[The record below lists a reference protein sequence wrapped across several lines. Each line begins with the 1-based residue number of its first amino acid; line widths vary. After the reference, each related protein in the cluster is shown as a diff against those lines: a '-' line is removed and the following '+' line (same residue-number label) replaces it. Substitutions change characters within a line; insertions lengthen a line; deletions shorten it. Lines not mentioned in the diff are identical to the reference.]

1 MTDKIDWQA
10 FADATIDILVKPAVG
25 DTVLIITDTED
36 QTELP
41 VTCLKAALRAG
52 ADAQLLVKQHID
64 RKALSTPGPVLSDA
78 ILASKFIVDFCGG
91 IVRAPATI
99 EARSR
104 GSRLLSTY
112 VNGIEDYVNRALL
125 NIDYEA
131 MIRNADLVAK
141 LWDNTNYC
149 HVTSPQ
155 GTDISFKLMPR
166 TSKVG
171 DGALTEDGEV
181 DFFPGAQVSIAPIEE
196 TINGTIVVD
205 ASDNLQGV
213 VKKDYSLRLKDGVI
227 TEIEGEQEGDF
238 VREWLETCNDD
249 KVYKLCHFTIGL
261 NPQAGISGNL
271 MEDERKLAAVDFGF
285 GYQDPSFGGNVGLS
299 PYHWDVMLA
308 CPTIYLDEKEMSGR
322 ESLNPDLGFI
332 DM

>member
-25 DTVLIITDTED
+25 DTVLIITATED
-36 QTELP
+36 HRELP

-213 VKKDYSLRLKDGVI
+213 VQKEYTLRLKDGVI

-249 KVYKLCHFTIGL
+249 
-261 NPQAGISGNL
+261 
-271 MEDERKLAAVDFGF
+271 
-285 GYQDPSFGGNVGLS
+285 
-299 PYHWDVMLA
+299 
-308 CPTIYLDEKEMSGR
+308 
-322 ESLNPDLGFI
+322 
-332 DM
+332 